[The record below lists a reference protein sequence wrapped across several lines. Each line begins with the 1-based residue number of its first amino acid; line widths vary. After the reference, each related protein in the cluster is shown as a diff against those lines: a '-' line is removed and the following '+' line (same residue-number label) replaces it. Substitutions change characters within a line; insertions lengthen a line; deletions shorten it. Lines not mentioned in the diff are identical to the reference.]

1 MAAPRHLLARA
12 WARTKRAAAWP
23 FVRERGR
30 LAVVFAFLCLVFV
43 YVGRKLVLV
52 QLRPDADK
60 VYAINRY
67 QRSLPALRGPILDR
81 HGTPLSVTVPRWKLS
96 LDAVALDELWRPAKT
111 NVLAHVYTN
120 LLSFGLCPPEKLRE
134 TFGGAIKGGKPRN
147 RPLGIT
153 EDREVVR
160 AIDRDRTL
168 HACIGHEDLTRREY
182 LGGRDF
188 AHLLGVVNGRGEA
201 QSGLERR
208 FDEELRGCEGR
219 IVGERTAGGREL
231 RGRRIERT
239 DPVDGCAV
247 LLTIDQ
253 TLQRIVSEAMD
264 DAMDQF
270 APDAAWAIVEDVATG
285 EILAMA
291 SRPDFE
297 PEDYFK
303 LALEDSPRLWNSAVF
318 QAFEPGSVMKP
329 FFAAAALQ
337 EGLVATNSV
346 LDVSDTLYCGRRLN
360 DHRGMADRI
369 TVTELIKFSSNRGAS
384 RLAMLLG
391 KARTEKWLRAF
402 GFGARTGIQLRE
414 EGTGLLTPSRKWSDL
429 QGIRVAIGQGVAV
442 TGIQLVNAYACIANG
457 GRLLRPSIV
466 KEIVSPTG
474 DAMWTHE
481 PEEVGRPI
489 GARTARDMAFMLAHV
504 TKEGGTARRG
514 AVAGYEVAGKTGTA
528 QLVENGRY
536 LDREYCASFCGFF
549 PARDPALAILVT
561 VKRPRKTERNPLR
574 LHAGGNVSAPIF
586 AKIAAA
592 AANYLM
598 IPTDDE
604 IAAPDPELLP
614 GDLWEEDDEA
624 VPAADGTTDE
634 EEN

>member
-1 MAAPRHLLARA
+1 MAAPKHVLARA
-12 WARTKRAAAWP
+12 RGAIVRAACWP
-23 FVRERGR
+23 FARERRR
-30 LAVVFAFLCLVFV
+30 LAVVFAFLCLVFLH
-43 YVGRKLVLV
+43 VGRKLVLV

-60 VYAINRY
+60 VYDINRY
-67 QRSLPALRGPILDR
+67 ERTLPALRGPILDR
-81 HGTPLSVTVPRWKLS
+81 NGAPLSVTVPRWKLS

-120 LLSFGLCPPEKLRE
+120 LLSFGVCPPEKLRA
-134 TFGGAIKGGKPRN
+134 TFVDALGNKRPRN
-147 RPLGIT
+147 KPLGIT
-153 EDREVVR
+153 EERDVFR
-160 AIDRDRTL
+160 AVNRDRYL
-168 HACIGHEDLTRREY
+168 HACITVDNLTRREY

-188 AHLLGVVNGRGEA
+188 AHLLGVVNGSGEA

-208 FDEELRGCEGR
+208 FDEELRGREGR

-239 DPVDGCAV
+239 APVDGCAV
-247 LLTIDQ
+247 VLTIDQ

-270 APDAAWAIVEDVATG
+270 APDAAWAIVEDVARG

-297 PEDYFK
+297 PEEYFR
-303 LALEDSPRLWNSAVF
+303 LATEDSPRLWNSAVF

-329 FFAAAALQ
+329 FVAAAALQ
-337 EGLVATNSV
+337 EGLVATNSM
-346 LDVSDTLYCGRRLN
+346 LDVSDTLYCGRPLK
-360 DHRGMADRI
+360 DHRGMPDRI
-369 TVTELIKFSSNRGAS
+369 TLTEMIKFSSNRGAS

-402 GFGARTGIQLRE
+402 GFGARTGIQMRE
-414 EGTGLLTPSRKWSDL
+414 EGAGLLVPSRKWSDL

-442 TGIQLVNAYACIANG
+442 TGIQLVNAYACLANG
-457 GRLLRPSIV
+457 GRLLKPSVV
-466 KEIVSPTG
+466 KEIVSPSGETV
-474 DAMWTHE
+474 WSHE
-481 PEEVGRPI
+481 PEEIGRPI

-504 TKEGGTARRG
+504 TREGGTARRG

-561 VKRPRKTERNPLR
+561 VKRPRKTERNPLG

-586 AKIAAA
+586 SKIAAA
-592 AANYLM
+592 CANYLM

-614 GDLWEEDDEA
+614 GDFWEEDEEA
-624 VPAADGTTDE
+624 VPSADGPADE
-634 EEN
+634 ED

>member
-1 MAAPRHLLARA
+1 MAPLRQLPDRA
-12 WARTKRAAAWP
+12 WAWMKRTALWP
-23 FVRERGR
+23 FVRERR
-30 LAVVFAFLCLVFV
+30 RIALVLLVLCLVFL

-60 VYAINRY
+60 VYTINRY
-67 QRSLPALRGPILDR
+67 LRTLPALRGPILDR
-81 HGTPLSVTVPRWKLS
+81 NGAPLSVTVPRWKLS
-96 LDAVALDELWRPAKT
+96 LDAVALDELWGHEKT
-111 NVLAHVYTN
+111 NVLVHVYTN
-120 LLSFGLCPPEKLRE
+120 LLSFGLCPVETLRE
-134 TFGGAIKGGKPRN
+134 TFGGALKSRTPRN
-147 RPLGIT
+147 KPLGIT

-160 AIDRDRTL
+160 SIQRDRFL
-168 HACIGHEDLTRREY
+168 RACISREDLTRREY
-182 LGGRDF
+182 LGGREF

-208 FDEELRGCEGR
+208 YDNELRGCDGR
-219 IVGERTAGGREL
+219 IVGERRAGGSEL

-247 LLTIDQ
+247 VLTIDQ

-270 APDAAWAIVEDVATG
+270 APDAAWAIVEDVSTG

-297 PEDYFK
+297 PEEYFR
-303 LALEDSPRLWNSAVF
+303 LATEDSPRLWNSAVF

-329 FFAAAALQ
+329 FVAAAALQ
-337 EGLVATNSV
+337 EGLVATNSM
-346 LDVSDTLYCGRRLN
+346 LDVTDTLYCGRPLK
-360 DHRGMADRI
+360 DHRGMPDRI
-369 TVTELIKFSSNRGAS
+369 TLTEMIKFSSNRGAS

-402 GFGARTGIQLRE
+402 GFGARTGIQMRE
-414 EGTGLLTPSRKWSDL
+414 EGAGLLVPSRKWSDL

-442 TGIQLVNAYACIANG
+442 TGIQLVNAYACLANG

-466 KEIVSPTG
+466 KEVVSPTG
-474 DAMWTHE
+474 DAVWTHT

-489 GARTARDMAFMLAHV
+489 AARTARDMAFMLSHV

-561 VKRPRKTERNPLR
+561 VKRPRKTERNPLG

-586 AKIAAA
+586 SKIAAA
-592 AANYLM
+592 CANYLM

-614 GDLWEEDDEA
+614 GDLWEENDEA
-624 VPAADGTTDE
+624 VPPADEPADE
-634 EEN
+634 EA